1 MTRRLSVGLLGAG
14 EVAQLIHLPIFH
26 QLSDRFDVVSLYDPS
41 PCVAARVA
49 AHWSI
54 PRTHTS
60 VEAFLADPALDA
72 VMILSPDQYHE
83 EHARAAF
90 AAGLHVFLEKP
101 ACLTDT
107 QFARLQKDFEATDRV
122 GMVGYMRC
130 YAPAFRKAQSL
141 LPEFGKI
148 RHVRVRDII
157 CEGPWFFASWAQV
170 AVPDG
175 DIAPDLLSSGRQAR
189 HDAIMSVCGADAPA
203 SLMRGYE
210 VLTGLGIHA
219 FSAMRV
225 LLGRP
230 RRVIAAHI
238 GASGTEIN
246 IWFDYGTF
254 IASYEC
260 LIDDVARFDSSLEV
274 IGDTQRMEVRY
285 DTPYIRNLPGRVIFH
300 ETVGADN
307 TVTEFGPYYQ
317 DPFQAELIAFH
328 EAVLN
333 GAPLADEFPDA
344 AHDLALCRE
353 IVAAAKANLAA
364 PPGR

>member
-1 MTRRLSVGLLGAG
+1 MKKRLSVGLLGAG
-14 EVAQLIHLPIFH
+14 EVAQLIHLPILH
-26 QLSDRFDVVSLYDPS
+26 QLADRFDVVSLYDPS
-41 PCVAARVA
+41 PSVVRAVA

-54 PRTHTS
+54 PQAHTS
-60 VEAFLADPALDA
+60 LEAFLADSTLDA

-101 ACLTDT
+101 ACLTDV
-107 QFARLQKDFEATDRV
+107 QFARLQKDFEATDRT

-130 YAPAFRKAQSL
+130 YAPAFRKAKGL
-141 LPEFGKI
+141 LARFGNI
-148 RHVRVRDII
+148 RHVRVRDVI
-157 CEGPWFFASWAQV
+157 CEGPWFFASWARV
-170 AVPDG
+170 EVPQA
-175 DIAPDLLSSGRQAR
+175 DIPPGLLSSGRQAR
-189 HDAIMSVCGADAPA
+189 HDAIVSVCGADAPA
-203 SLMRGYE
+203 SLLRGYE

-230 RRVIAAHI
+230 HRVVAAHI

-260 LIDDVARFDSSLEV
+260 LIDDVARFDSGIEI
-274 IGDTQRMEVRY
+274 IGDTQRMDVRY
-285 DTPYIRNLPGRVIFH
+285 DTPYIRNLPGRVIFQ
-300 ETVGADN
+300 ETVGTEN
-307 TVTEFGPYYQ
+307 MNTEFGPYYQ
-317 DPFQAELIAFH
+317 DPFQAELIAFY
-328 EAVLN
+328 EAIVN
-333 GAPLADEFPDA
+333 GTPLADEFSNA

-353 IVAAAKANLAA
+353 IVAAARMNLPL